1 MKIVKVYAPATVA
14 NVVCGFDCLGFAIN
28 MPFDEITARLTDEK
42 ELKIKHLDNFNLP
55 TDPNRNVAGKAA
67 LALLDAIG
75 YSAGI
80 KLEIKKGIKPG
91 SGIGSSAAS
100 AVGAVV
106 AINELLGAGF
116 HEKELLEF
124 ALEGEFL
131 ASESYHADNLAPC
144 LLGGFVLVRSH
155 KPLDFIKLNYP
166 PLFVTILHPQ
176 LEIKTSEARKVLP
189 KDIPLKSA
197 ISAWANLGA
206 LVAALE
212 KSDYQLLAR
221 SLHDDIIESAR
232 KGFIPKFDEL
242 KCASLKVGAI
252 GGGISGSGPSVFM
265 LSNSEAIAKRVESEM
280 TRIFGSTN
288 VSFKTYVS
296 SINPTGVRVVT
307 REI

>member
-155 KPLDFIKLNYP
+155 KPLDFIKLSYP
-166 PLFVTILHPQ
+166 ALFVTILHPQ

-221 SLHDDIIESAR
+221 SLHDDIIEPAR
-232 KGFIPKFDEL
+232 KSFIPKFDEL

-265 LSNSEAIAKRVESEM
+265 LSNSEAIARRIESEM

>member
-14 NVVCGFDCLGFAIN
+14 NVVCGFDCLGFAMN

-80 KLEIKKGIKPG
+80 ELEIKKGIKPG

-106 AINELLGAGF
+106 AINELLSAGF

-131 ASESYHADNLAPC
+131 ASESHHADNLAPC

-166 PLFVTILHPQ
+166 SLFVTILHPQ

-189 KDIPLKSA
+189 KDISLKSA

-212 KSDYQLLAR
+212 KSDYELLAR
-221 SLHDDIIESAR
+221 SLHDDIIEPAR

-265 LSNSEAIAKRVESEM
+265 LSDSEAIARRVENEM
-280 TRIFGSTN
+280 ARIFSSTN

>member
-1 MKIVKVYAPATVA
+1 MKIVKVHAPATVA

-28 MPFDEITARLTDEK
+28 VPFDEITARLTDEK
-42 ELKIKHLDNFNLP
+42 ELRIKHLDNFNLP
-55 TDPNRNVAGKAA
+55 TDPNKNVAGKAA

-80 KLEIKKGIKPG
+80 ELEIKKGIKPG

-131 ASESYHADNLAPC
+131 ASESHHADNLAPC

-155 KPLDFIKLNYP
+155 KPLDLIKLNYP
-166 PLFVTILHPQ
+166 ELFVTILHPQ

-189 KDIPLKSA
+189 KNVSLQSA

-212 KSDYQLLAR
+212 KSDYELLAR
-221 SLHDDIIESAR
+221 SLHDDIIEPAR
-232 KGFIPKFDEL
+232 KDFIPKFDEL

-265 LSNSEAIAKRVESEM
+265 LSNSEAIAKKVESEM
-280 TRIFGSTN
+280 IQIFSSTN
-288 VSFKTYVS
+288 VLFKTYVS
-296 SINPTGVRVVT
+296 SINPTGVRIMI